1 MEKVELK
8 EKIANLPT
16 RPGVYLMK
24 DKWGEIIYVGKAVSL
39 RNRVRS
45 YFQSSQNHSP
55 KVRAL
60 VDHIA
65 DLDYIVTESELEA
78 LILECNLIKQYRPK
92 YNINLK
98 DDKNYPYLKITV
110 QEDYPRLL
118 IVRSFKKDGAKYY
131 GPYADVGAVKHTI
144 NTLKRIFPLR
154 SCKKILKEGEQVKD
168 RPCLN
173 FHLKQCLAPCQ
184 GDVNKETYRQ
194 MIEEICLFL
203 EGKQD
208 DLIKKLTKEMEQAAE
223 ELRFERAAELRNQ
236 IEALKKIMEKQRV
249 ISTALEDQD
258 VVAFAQG
265 DDDTCVQV
273 FFIRGGKLIGKK
285 HFILNGTGGQDQGEI
300 LSSFIKQFYTDVEF
314 IPREILLQQ
323 EFDEVRIIEEWLS
336 SRRGAKVY
344 LRVPKRG
351 EKHKLVEMVQENAL
365 LVLNELRQQQLKEET
380 KLKQALQELKDYLQ
394 LPVLPKRIECYDISN
409 IQGAE
414 PVGSMVVFC
423 GGEPY
428 KEGYR
433 RFKIKT
439 IQGPNDFAMMAEVI
453 RRRFQRARQEKEIQ
467 LGDDVKQKLKF
478 AILPDLIIVDGG
490 KGQLS
495 AAREVMKELGFA
507 KIPTFGLAKEE
518 ELLFKEGSP
527 EPIVLPRDS
536 QALYLLQRIRD
547 EAHRFAITF
556 HRQLRAKRMISSE
569 LDQIEGIGE
578 KRRQALLRR
587 FGSLAQI
594 KQATIE
600 ELAAVEG
607 MNKKIA
613 ERVYSYFH

>member
-336 SRRGAKVY
+336 SRRGVKVY